1 MVSLEPKKGF
11 KIQKAE
17 KPGAKRR
24 TESRDGLTIKAM
36 CGFQLAKE
44 ALHMEVRIGMYNIP
58 KEVMIMSIRAAE

>member
-1 MVSLEPKKGF
+1 
-11 KIQKAE
+11 
-17 KPGAKRR
+17 
-24 TESRDGLTIKAM
+24 M